1 MPTEIEGMTL
11 YTVIELSKKFD
22 VSPLTIRNYI
32 KKGDLKGRKFGRKW
46 LVPESALKEYFNN
59 SGTLES

>member
-11 YTVIELSKKFD
+11 YTVIELSQKFD

-32 KKGDLKGRKFGRKW
+32 KKGDLKGRKFGRRW
-46 LVPESALKEYFNN
+46 LIPESALKEYFNS